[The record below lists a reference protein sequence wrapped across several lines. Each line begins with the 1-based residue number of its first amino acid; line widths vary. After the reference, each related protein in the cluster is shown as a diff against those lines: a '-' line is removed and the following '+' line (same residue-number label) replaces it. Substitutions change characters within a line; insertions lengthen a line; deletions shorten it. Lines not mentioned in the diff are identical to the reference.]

1 MESRTFQLLEFPK
14 VLEALAG
21 FAASKPGA
29 DACLAIAPYDDLSA
43 LEARR
48 DLLRQWMSWAGESGF
63 SQGGFPSLAGLFAY
77 LERPEGVLDLDALMA
92 VSQVLDQARLARE
105 KTAEA
110 GKARWPLLAELAAFD
125 WPRMIWSA
133 LRRCLNNDGLLRD
146 ESSPELSSVRAEI
159 RLIHQKC
166 TKKVKDFLLKEDLA
180 SCLQEEF
187 MTLSS
192 DRYVLPLKTN
202 FKGKLRGIVHD
213 YSQTGETCYVEPLFL
228 VEINNTL
235 QELKKEEREEERR
248 VLIYLTGIL
257 RESGTSLRAAYD
269 FLVQV
274 DVLMAETRFAAE
286 LDARPLD
293 TGEGLPLRL
302 RGAFHPLLVF
312 GRKRDGED
320 GESVVPVDLELE
332 PGQRALVISGG
343 NAGGKTV
350 CLKTLGLA
358 ALMAQCGLP
367 VPAAEGSTLPAW
379 SGIFV
384 LMGDEQ
390 SLEDSLSTFTA
401 QIRRLSRAWQDI
413 DENTLVIMDE
423 FGAGTDPGQGAAL
436 AQAVLDHLLEKRAF
450 IATATHFPA
459 LKAYALATEGV
470 RAASVLFDP
479 RTQKPLYV
487 LAYGQVGASRALDV
501 AREHGLGLEVLER
514 AEKYMLMNGSGTS
527 KVMDRLNALA
537 VQREREISELKK
549 ERAALDVKK
558 ARLVENFERE
568 RKALLDEIKSQAQDV
583 LREWRAGQTGRKRAL
598 KDLAEARKKL
608 AQSASETASLA
619 FSWESIASGD
629 KVGYAVWGRSG
640 VVREKDEKRKKVKL
654 DMDGVSLWADI
665 QDLVPEPG
673 GSIPVS
679 SGSVSSGGFAPVR
692 EGPSSLRLDLRGFR
706 SEEAKAALS
715 RFLDQALLAG
725 HGRVE
730 VVHGRGTGAL
740 RREVDHVL
748 RDFPAVESFDLAPE
762 DQGGDGMTLVDL
774 K

>member
-1 MESRTFQLLEFPK
+1 MLEFPK
-14 VLEALAG
+14 VLESLAG

-29 DACLAIAPYDDLSA
+29 DACLAVVPYGDFSA
-43 LEARR
+43 LERR
-48 DLLRQWMSWAGESGF
+48 RELLRQWMSWAGESGF
-63 SQGGFPSLAGLFAY
+63 RQGGFPSLAGLFAY
-77 LERPEGVLDLDALMA
+77 MERPEGILDLDALSA
-92 VSQVLDQARLARE
+92 VFQVLDQARSVRE

-110 GKARWPLLAELAAFD
+110 GKGRWPLLAELTSFE
-125 WPRMIWSA
+125 WPWKVWSA
-133 LRRCLNNDGLLRD
+133 LKRCLDKDGLLRD

-228 VEINNTL
+228 VEINNAL
-235 QELKKEEREEERR
+235 QELKREEREEERR
-248 VLIYLTGIL
+248 VLLYLTGIL
-257 RESGTSLRAAYD
+257 RESGFELRAAYD

-274 DVLMAETRFAAE
+274 DVLMAETRFAGE

-302 RGAFHPLLVF
+302 ERAFHPLLVL
-312 GRKRDGED
+312 GRKQGGEDGES
-320 GESVVPVDLELE
+320 GESVVPVDLELT

-367 VPAAEGSTLPAW
+367 VPAAEGSSLPDW
-379 SGIFV
+379 RKIFV

-401 QIRRLSRAWQDI
+401 QIRRLSQAWQDI

-436 AQAVLDHLLEKRAF
+436 AQAVLDHLIEKRAF
-450 IATATHFPA
+450 VAAATHFPA
-459 LKAYALATEGV
+459 LKAYALAAEGV

-501 AREHGLGLEVLER
+501 AREHGLGEDILDR
-514 AEKYMLMNGSGTS
+514 AEKYMLLNGSGTS

-537 VQREREISELKK
+537 VQRDGEISELEK
-549 ERAALDVKK
+549 ERAALGVKE

-568 RKALLDEIKSQAQDV
+568 RLALLGEIKSQAQDV
-583 LREWRAGQTGRKRAL
+583 LREWRAGQMGRKQAL
-598 KDLAEARKKL
+598 KALAEAREKL
-608 AQSASETASLA
+608 VQSAPEPAAST
-619 FSWESIASGD
+619 FSWDTLVPGTRLR
-629 KVGYAVWGRSG
+629 YAVWGRSG
-640 VVREKDEKRKKVKL
+640 VVLEKDEKRKKIKL
-654 DMDGVSLWADI
+654 DMDGVSLWADVR
-665 QDLVPEPG
+665 DLVPEHG
-673 GSIPVS
+673 GSISISSGPVS
-679 SGSVSSGGFAPVR
+679 PGGFASSG
-692 EGPSSLRLDLRGFR
+692 EGPLASRLDLRGFR
-706 SEEAKAALS
+706 AEEAKSALS
-715 RFLDQALLAG
+715 GFLDRALLAG

-740 RREVDHVL
+740 RREAHHVL